1 LAWSTELDLSRV
13 ACKAS
18 YSNGGNGCVEVGVWR
33 TSSYSGNGS
42 DCVEVGARA
51 ARSRSQASGSSV
63 EAAAVAG
70 GEALASGGTA
80 DAGPVVLVR
89 DSKDRDGGVLA
100 LDESAWR
107 AFIAG
112 IKDGEFNPA

>member
-1 LAWSTELDLSRV
+1 MRVAEVDLSRV
-13 ACKAS
+13 EWRMS
-18 YSNGGNGCVEVGVWR
+18 TYTGNGANCVEVGVWR
-33 TSSYSGNGS
+33 ASSYSGSGS
-42 DCVEVGARA
+42 NCVEVGARA
-51 ARSRSQASGSSV
+51 TSSRSQASGSSV
-63 EAAAVAG
+63 EAAAVVG

-80 DAGPVVLVR
+80 DAGTVVLVR